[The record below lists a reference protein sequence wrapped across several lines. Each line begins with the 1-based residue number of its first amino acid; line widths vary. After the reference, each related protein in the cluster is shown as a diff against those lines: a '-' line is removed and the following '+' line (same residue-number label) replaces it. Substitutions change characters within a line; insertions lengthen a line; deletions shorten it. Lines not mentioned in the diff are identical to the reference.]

1 MLINFNKRSSSSS
14 SAHVSNES
22 ASNAFSCI
30 NHVSDDVIQSTR
42 PHHQAGISNDD
53 TIQIEESRD
62 DCVYQITIKKVYNQ
76 NLKDDKQAKSI
87 YGTYRPLSN
96 NFFSYVNVND
106 QTNPSGSATKDG
118 LIYTRVKIRQLKYA
132 TLPKLIEHLTNE
144 ETGFLDMNLMQVFL
158 VTYRTFT
165 DTVTALRLIRTRYEQ
180 ILPASLEMTE
190 DVRVEHL
197 KSFCGMLY
205 MWLDNYIEDFN
216 EPPEYVN
223 LNMLN
228 NFVQK
233 HMRNTE
239 LSQLIQAKY
248 ELFETLATSS
258 QATNSSGSRSGGGLL
273 SVDLTN
279 QMQTS
284 FASTSQF
291 SISPASTSSQSSAS
305 RPLTTQTTTTT
316 TTTATHRRSCSS
328 NNFIQTDL
336 TSTSYLNHSKSQNN
350 LFLLNGNGTNKSP
363 ILNMFGRKGN
373 ATLVSSMNHSQLM
386 EASFMQIDSTYF
398 AEQLT
403 FIDKCLFPKVCAHLC
418 LGGVWSTRYKKN
430 ANEQTNGD
438 VQRVGGSGG
447 ASSPTGLSLS
457 STNSTPIL
465 SDKFASIGAFIDQF
479 NCVSFVVQ
487 ATILENVELRAA
499 ERAKIVKKW
508 IEIAQACLLYKNFS
522 SLNAIVQGLNT
533 QCVSRLEKTWSEVP
547 S

>member
-14 SAHVSNES
+14 SAHASNES
-22 ASNAFSCI
+22 TSNGFSCI

-42 PHHQAGISNDD
+42 PHHHQAVISSDD

-76 NLKDDKQAKSI
+76 NLKDDKQTKSV

-96 NFFSYVNVND
+96 NFFSYVNVLD
-106 QTNPSGSATKDG
+106 QANTNPSGSATKDG

-132 TLPKLIEHLTNE
+132 SLPKLIEHLTNE
-144 ETGFLDMNLMQVFL
+144 ETGFLDMNLVQVFL

-165 DTVTALRLIRTRYEQ
+165 DTVTALRLIRARYEQ

-190 DVRVEHL
+190 DVRLEHL

-233 HMRNTE
+233 HMRHTE
-239 LSQLIQAKY
+239 LIQLIQSKY
-248 ELFETLATSS
+248 ELFEALATSS
-258 QATNSSGSRSGGGLL
+258 QATNSSGRSGGLL

-305 RPLTTQTTTTT
+305 RPLTTQTT
-316 TTTATHRRSCSS
+316 AHRRSCSS
-328 NNFIQTDL
+328 NNFIQTDLNL

-350 LFLLNGNGTNKSP
+350 LFLLNGGGTNKSP
-363 ILNMFGRKGN
+363 ILNMFGRKGAAN
-373 ATLVSSMNHSQLM
+373 LVNSMNNSQLM

-430 ANEQTNGD
+430 ANEQTGNGD
-438 VQRVGGSGG
+438 VQRVGGGG
-447 ASSPTGLSLS
+447 ASSPTALSLS

-533 QCVSRLEKTWSEVP
+533 QCVSRLEKTWCEVP